1 MVVMDVMMLVWVYKI
16 LVIFVIVTVK
26 NTDSRVYI
34 AGVDK
39 RASVYLLKKSVLSDK
54 GVL

>member
-26 NTDSRVYI
+26 STDYRVYI
-34 AGVDK
+34 SGVDK
-39 RASVYLLKKSVLSDK
+39 KASVYLLKKSVLSDK